1 MERPEKSYNSR
12 LDKLYST
19 FDSSPT
25 ENSTATTQNDVDLF
39 DARDKIAAFAN
50 KIGGKGSESS
60 NNYKNCNIS
69 FNDIPNMVKVNASF
83 KKLKNYLI
91 SFFDNPNQSFYSS
104 LGSSDWMRSLSL
116 LLTLSK
122 KMANSLRAGRSVFVH
137 CSDGWDRTSQVY
149 CNLKGLCINSNDH
162 GPFL

>member
-12 LDKLYST
+12 FDKLYNT
-19 FDSSPT
+19 FDS
-25 ENSTATTQNDVDLF
+25 ATDDHTMSNTRKDVDLF

-60 NNYKNCNIS
+60 TNYKNCNIS
-69 FNDIPNMVKVNASF
+69 FNDIPNMVKVNNSF

-91 SFFDNPNQSFYSS
+91 SFLDNPNQSFYCC

-116 LLTLSK
+116 LLILSK
-122 KMANSLRAGRSVFVH
+122 KMANSLKEGRSVFVH
-137 CSDGWDRTSQVY
+137 CSDGWDRTSQVNHN
-149 CNLKGLCINSNDH
+149 NLKGLCTDSDDN
-162 GPFL
+162 